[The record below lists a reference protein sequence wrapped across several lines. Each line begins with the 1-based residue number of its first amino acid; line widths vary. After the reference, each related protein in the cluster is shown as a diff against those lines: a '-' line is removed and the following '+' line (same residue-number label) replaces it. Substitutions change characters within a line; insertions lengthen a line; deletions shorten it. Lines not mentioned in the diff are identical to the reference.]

1 MLKKLGKL
9 FDVKS
14 WLETFVLK
22 FLASKGAKHAATTL
36 AGIVAGLI
44 AKYKLDQYGIQ
55 IDVPHFTESL
65 IVAFGAAAG
74 VLINWSIKVLD
85 KDGDG
90 RLG

>member
-1 MLKKLGKL
+1 MLKKLGNL
-9 FDVKS
+9 LDVKA

-22 FLASKGAKHAATTL
+22 FLASKGVKHAATTL
-36 AGIVAGLI
+36 AGIVVGLI

-55 IDVPHFTESL
+55 IDIPHFTESL

-74 VLINWSIKVLD
+74 AAVNWMIKVLD

-90 RLG
+90 RIG